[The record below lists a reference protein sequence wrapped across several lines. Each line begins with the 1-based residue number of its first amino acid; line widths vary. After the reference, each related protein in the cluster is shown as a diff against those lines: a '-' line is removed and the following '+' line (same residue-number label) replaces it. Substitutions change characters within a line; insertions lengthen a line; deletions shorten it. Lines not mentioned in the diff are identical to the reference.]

1 MKKNNSKRIIKNQ
14 RLIILILIF
23 ISPLQVNAQKHFLS
37 EKIRFLKQYDRDHL
51 YRIAMPL
58 GGIGTGTVSI
68 GGNGALRDWEI
79 MNVPAK
85 DYSTVTTGNDAPF
98 FAIYTKKRNENPQV
112 KALLGPID
120 YADFQHYEGRSV
132 NHHGLPRFINASF
145 ESSYPFGMVK
155 LSDSIMPVRV
165 KMIGYNPLIPGNAD
179 DSGIPIAIIKYEI
192 ENLTDNTIDVSV
204 SGNIRNFIGKDGS
217 NHTLNWKGD
226 YIPTGAKENKNIFR
240 SNE

>member
-23 ISPLQVNAQKHFLS
+23 ISPLQVNAQKQFLS

-98 FAIYTKKRNENPQV
+98 CHLHKEKKRKPQV
-112 KALLGPID
+112 KAL
-120 YADFQHYEGRSV
+120 
-132 NHHGLPRFINASF
+132 
-145 ESSYPFGMVK
+145 
-155 LSDSIMPVRV
+155 
-165 KMIGYNPLIPGNAD
+165 
-179 DSGIPIAIIKYEI
+179 
-192 ENLTDNTIDVSV
+192 
-204 SGNIRNFIGKDGS
+204 
-217 NHTLNWKGD
+217 
-226 YIPTGAKENKNIFR
+226 
-240 SNE
+240 